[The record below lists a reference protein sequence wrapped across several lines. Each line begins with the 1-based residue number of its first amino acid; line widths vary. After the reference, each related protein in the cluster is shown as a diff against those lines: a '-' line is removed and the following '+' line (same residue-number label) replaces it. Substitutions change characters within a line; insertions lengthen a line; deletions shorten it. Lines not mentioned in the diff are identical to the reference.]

1 MPKGLVKHIS
11 EFVLRAFP
19 VQNKWISSLAEHTVM
34 VLLRDGRYV
43 GGRTCLDEVGHL
55 GYITG
60 GSVLLWPHS

>member
-11 EFVLRAFP
+11 AFVLRAFAG
-19 VQNKWISSLAEHTVM
+19 QNKWISSLAEHAMM
-34 VLLRDGRYV
+34 VLLRNSR
-43 GGRTCLDEVGHL
+43 GRTCLDEVGHS